1 MADTA
6 QSDFQRAFRSLAN
19 RVHRRHAGRL
29 ALTGAALGLSLGAL
43 GALALWALRLGEW
56 RPLSAGLGALGA
68 IAGATLAARRR
79 WSESD
84 VALYLDARLNS
95 EETLTTALAARGSEE
110 PALSH
115 VLERAGSV
123 LDNADLKRLKPRLW
137 SRWHALLPAALTA
150 ITVVSLLPLPAAP
163 KPAPAAPGAER
174 VQIENLKGLE
184 RIEALG
190 HLQGQNPEQ
199 DERLKK
205 LAEQA
210 KKLREALAQGLEKR
224 EALSEIAKLRDG
236 IAAERLKLGDRQNR
250 PGLDAAL
257 RAFANREALR
267 DAQKALGNGDLTAFD
282 DEMQKLANRAES
294 SDRKAAKDALEE
306 AAKEARAKGA
316 KGLADA
322 LDAQKRLFERRES
335 HADALRELALGLKGK
350 LSPEALEDLKE
361 FGSSGSPEAEK
372 RLADG
377 LERAL
382 EGLTPE
388 ERKRLAERMGR
399 ELEGASGD
407 ASPMTKK
414 QLQEMAKQLGRKE
427 GIEQLK
433 KQLKELA
440 KPEPSED
447 AKREQGLGDAER
459 GGSAAQRGL
468 GAMPIPMEGDGM
480 PGSGGPGSKPDS
492 TGKGDTSAG
501 PGSKHDSG
509 TRDHHG
515 STPEIAAKELRSK
528 ADARLVP
535 GAPMHGAT
543 LGRAPARPG
552 ETANELGLGSGSL
565 GDAQKTEVGA
575 VDHADIPEEYR
586 EQVGRYFEP

>member
-1 MADTA
+1 M
-6 QSDFQRAFRSLAN
+6 
-19 RVHRRHAGRL
+19 
-29 ALTGAALGLSLGAL
+29 GLSLGAL
-43 GALALWALRLGEW
+43 GALGLWAVRWGEW
-56 RPLSAGLGALGA
+56 RPFALGFGALGA
-68 IAGATLAARRR
+68 IAGATLASRRR
-79 WSESD
+79 WSESEL
-84 VALYLDARLNS
+84 ALYLDARLGS
-95 EETLTTALAARGSEE
+95 HETVTTALAARGSEE
-110 PALSH
+110 PALAH
-115 VLERAGSV
+115 VLERASSV
-123 LDNADLKRLKPRLW
+123 LGSADPKRVKPKLW
-137 SRWHALLPAALTA
+137 SRWHWLLPAALSA
-150 ITVVSLLPLPAAP
+150 IAVVSVLPLPPTP
-163 KPAPAAPGAER
+163 KPAPLAPGAER
-174 VQIENLKGLE
+174 IQIENLKGLE

-210 KKLREALAQGLEKR
+210 KKLRAALSKGLEKR

-257 RAFANREALR
+257 HAFANNAALR
-267 DAQKALGNGDLTAFD
+267 AAQKALENGDLTAFD

-306 AAKEARAKGA
+306 AAKAARAKGA

-335 HADALRELALGLKGK
+335 HADALREFAQSLRGK

-361 FGSSGSPEAEK
+361 FGSSGNPEAER
-372 RLADG
+372 RLADA

-382 EGLTPE
+382 EGLTAE
-388 ERKRLAERMGR
+388 ERKRLAERMKQQ
-399 ELEGASGD
+399 LEGGASN
-407 ASPMTKK
+407 ASPTTKK
-414 QLQEMAKQLGRKE
+414 QLEELAKQLGRPE
-427 GIEQLK
+427 GLEQLK

-440 KPEPSED
+440 KPESSAD
-447 AKREQGLGDAER
+447 AKREQGLDDAER
-459 GGSAAQRGL
+459 GGSAAERGL
-468 GAMPIPMEGDGM
+468 GAVPVPMDSEGA
-480 PGSGGPGSKPDS
+480 PGSRNPSGKPDPA
-492 TGKGDTSAG
+492 GSAG
-501 PGSKHDSG
+501 PGSKHDSAAG
-509 TRDHHG
+509 DHRG

-528 ADARLVP
+528 AEARLSA

-552 ETANELGLGSGSL
+552 ETANQLGLGRESL
-565 GDAQKTEVGA
+565 GEAQKTEVGA
-575 VDHADIPEEYR
+575 VDRADIPEEYR